1 MRKVLFNSRDELISI
16 DLEKVACIKANG
28 NYSTLYY
35 ISQREVMLSFGISK
49 VYELILNA
57 HLTESQFVRI
67 GRSLI
72 INQAYLERIDVLK
85 QQIILADGTVIFDG
99 KEKRSNEIRVSVP
112 KNLLKAYKA
121 FLISSSVAK
130 GAAKSEE
137 K

>member
-35 ISQREVMLSFGISK
+35 ISQREVMLSFGITK
-49 VYELILNA
+49 VFELIQNA
-57 HLTESQFVRI
+57 HLNEGQFVRI

-72 INQAYLERIDVLK
+72 INQTFLERIDVLR
-85 QQIILADGTVIFDG
+85 QQLILTDGTVIYDG
-99 KEKRSNEIRVSVP
+99 KEKRTNEIRVNVP

-121 FLISSSVAK
+121 LLVG
-130 GAAKSEE
+130 GAATNR
-137 K
+137 